1 MRLEAARGE
10 WTAKARKVL
19 AALDAGLLFHSVVY
33 EQPTKILNKEVTGL
47 KLYLKGTTLEG
58 RSMEN

>member
-1 MRLEAARGE
+1 MESGLQRQERCWQPRAS
-10 WTAKARKVL
+10 
-19 AALDAGLLFHSVVY
+19 DAGLLFHSVVY